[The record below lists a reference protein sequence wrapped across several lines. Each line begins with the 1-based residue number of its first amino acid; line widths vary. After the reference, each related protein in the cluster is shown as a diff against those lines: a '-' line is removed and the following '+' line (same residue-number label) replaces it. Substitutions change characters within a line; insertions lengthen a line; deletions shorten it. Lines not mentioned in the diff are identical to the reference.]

1 MSSVVIA
8 AGSDLE
14 THSISNLK
22 TLEKMV
28 QEWKKDGQKIVL
40 VSGSW
45 DLIHEGHALYLEK
58 AKTYGDILIVGVD
71 SDIKIKRRKGPGRPV
86 VPQDERIRM
95 LTHLRSVDIVVL
107 KKHTAPK
114 WSLIKMIQPDVLV
127 ATKETYT
134 PHQIRLLEKNHTKKV
149 LVHERM
155 ATTSTSARLRLVQ
168 IDLASKLSQ
177 KLAEKLPSM
186 IDEVIAQAV
195 KDKKGK

>member
-1 MSSVVIA
+1 MF
-8 AGSDLE
+8 GSE
-14 THSISNLK
+14 SNVEMRNISGLK
-22 TLEKMV
+22 SLEKMV
-28 QEWKKDGQKIVL
+28 QEWKQAGHRIVL

-58 AKTYGDILIVGVD
+58 AKSYGDILIVGVD
-71 SDIKIKRRKGPGRPV
+71 SDKKIKKRKGPGRPV
-86 VPQDERIRM
+86 VPQDERLRM
-95 LTHLRSVDIVVL
+95 LSHLRSVDVVIL
-107 KKHTAPK
+107 KEHTEPK
-114 WSLIKMIQPDVLV
+114 WSLIATVKPDVLV

-134 PHQIRLLEKNHTKKV
+134 KDDIKKLEKQHTAKV

-177 KLAEKLPSM
+177 KLSEKLPGM

-195 KDKKGK
+195 KTKKGK

>member
-1 MSSVVIA
+1 MSSVVVA

-14 THSISNLK
+14 MHSISNLK

-28 QEWKKDGQKIVL
+28 QKWKEDGQKIVL

-107 KKHTAPK
+107 KEHTAPK

-134 PHQIRLLEKNHTKKV
+134 PDQIKLLEKNHTKKV

-195 KDKKGK
+195 KNKKGK

>member
-1 MSSVVIA
+1 MNSVVF
-8 AGSDLE
+8 GSE
-14 THSISNLK
+14 SNVEMRNISGLK
-22 TLEKMV
+22 SLEKMV
-28 QEWKKDGQKIVL
+28 QEWKQAGHRIVL

-58 AKTYGDILIVGVD
+58 AKSYGDILIVGVD
-71 SDIKIKRRKGPGRPV
+71 SDKKIKKRKGPGRPV
-86 VPQDERIRM
+86 VPQDERLRM
-95 LTHLRSVDIVVL
+95 LSHLRSVDVVIL
-107 KKHTAPK
+107 KEHTEPK
-114 WSLIKMIQPDVLV
+114 WSLIATVKPDVLV

-134 PHQIRLLEKNHTKKV
+134 KDDIKKLEKQHTAKV

-177 KLAEKLPSM
+177 KLSEKLPGM

-195 KDKKGK
+195 KTKKGK

>member
-1 MSSVVIA
+1 MNSVVF
-8 AGSDLE
+8 GSE
-14 THSISNLK
+14 SNVEMRNISGLK
-22 TLEKMV
+22 SLEKMV
-28 QEWKKDGQKIVL
+28 QEWKEAGHRIVL

-58 AKTYGDILIVGVD
+58 AKSYGDILIVGVD
-71 SDIKIKRRKGPGRPV
+71 SDKKIKKRKGPGRPV
-86 VPQDERIRM
+86 VPQDERLRM
-95 LTHLRSVDIVVL
+95 LSHLRSVDVVIL
-107 KKHTAPK
+107 KEHDAPK
-114 WSLIKMIQPDVLV
+114 WSLIATVKPDVLV

-134 PHQIRLLEKNHTKKV
+134 KDDIKKLEETHATKV

-177 KLAEKLPSM
+177 KLSEKLPGM

-195 KDKKGK
+195 KTKKGK